1 MSGIDFLNSKPAQN
15 FKNSLRNFRVQSLSL
30 NFGDFLRMAWTVQLH
45 IEGDHLPLNMLQ
57 RVSDGV
63 DSLGL
68 QTNA

>member
-1 MSGIDFLNSKPAQN
+1 
-15 FKNSLRNFRVQSLSL
+15 
-30 NFGDFLRMAWTVQLH
+30 MAWTVQLH
-45 IEGDHLPLNMLQ
+45 IEGDRLSLNMLQ

>member
-1 MSGIDFLNSKPAQN
+1 MSGNAFLNSKPAQN
-15 FKNSLRNFRVQSLSL
+15 FKNNLRNFRVQSLSL

-45 IEGDHLPLNMLQ
+45 IEGEHLPLNMLQ

>member
-15 FKNSLRNFRVQSLSL
+15 FNNNLRNFRVQSLSL

-45 IEGDHLPLNMLQ
+45 IEGDHLPLSLLQ
-57 RVSDGV
+57 RVNDGV